1 MTNLNERGFTIIELM
16 VTLAVAAILLS
27 IAVPNFSDMTLGS
40 KLGASANSLV
50 SGARVA
56 RSEAIK
62 RNAVVSLCAS
72 SDGATCSSS
81 ADWEDGWIV
90 LGGGTVV
97 MAEKAA
103 PSGLRILSEVKLLE
117 FQPSGVGS
125 TQAVLTVCRST
136 PNPGSQERVVTFSAT
151 GRASVTKTT
160 TGSCS

>member
-1 MTNLNERGFTIIELM
+1 MGRLSERGFTLIELM
-16 VTLAVAAILLS
+16 VTLVVAAILLS

-40 KLGASANSLV
+40 KLSSSANALV
-50 SGARVA
+50 AGAQVA

-72 SDGATCSSS
+72 SDGASCSAS
-81 ADWEDGWIV
+81 AEWEEGWIV
-90 LGGGTVV
+90 LSGGTVV

-103 PSGLRILSEVKLLE
+103 SSGLRISSAVKRLE

-125 TQAVLTVCRST
+125 TQAALTVCRLT
-136 PNPGSQERVVTFSAT
+136 PYPGSQERVVTFSAT
-151 GRASVTKTT
+151 GRASVSKTT